1 MNHNRHDELI
11 VTKPVV
17 LTGLLVFLAIL
28 AVSVLTGC
36 AVAPRQDSYS
46 LIDPNGV
53 NMAQYQQDYDA
64 CAALANQTAVGDRA
78 AGGAMFGALFSAVVG
93 AALCGRNCSAQ
104 MAGWGAAGGATGAA
118 GAGVREQQTTLR
130 ACLAGRGYRVIR

>member
-1 MNHNRHDELI
+1 MKQLLI
-11 VTKPVV
+11 LLFV
-17 LTGLLVFLAIL
+17 LTLA
-28 AVSVLTGC
+28 AC

-53 NMAQYQQDYDA
+53 NMAQYQQDYDQ
-64 CAALANQTAVGDRA
+64 CAALANQTNVGDRA
-78 AGGAMFGALFSAVVG
+78 VGGAAFGALFGAVVG

-118 GAGVREQQTTLR
+118 GRGAQEQQTTLR